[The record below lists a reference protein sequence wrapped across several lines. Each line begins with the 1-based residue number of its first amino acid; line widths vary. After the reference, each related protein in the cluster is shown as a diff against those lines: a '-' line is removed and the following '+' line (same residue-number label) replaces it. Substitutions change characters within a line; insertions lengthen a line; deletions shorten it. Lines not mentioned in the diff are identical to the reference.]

1 MRAIYK
7 RELKSYFHS
16 MIGCIFIAFLL
27 AFTGIYFTAYNLT
40 SGYPY
45 FSYTLSGAMIVF
57 IVGIPLIT
65 MKSFSEE
72 RKNRTDQMLLTAPV
86 SLTKIVLGKYLSM
99 VTVLAI
105 PNLIFCIFPLIIKM
119 NGVAYLKVDF
129 LSILIFFLLGCVFVA
144 IGMFISALTESQ
156 IIAYIGTF
164 GILLVLYL
172 WNGITQFLPTTAV
185 GNMIGVIVIL
195 SLVAAGVWKLCGNMI
210 LSLGLEIIV
219 LAGSVI
225 TYYVDETLYE
235 NLLSS
240 ILSKLALADVFSKI
254 TETNILDIS
263 GIMLYLSIIAI
274 FIFLT
279 VQAIQKKRN
288 TYNAGMT
295 AIVLAI
301 VIVVNMIVGQ
311 LPEQY
316 RNVDV
321 SSTNLYE
328 ISETSTEF
336 LSELDKEVKL
346 TVFAV
351 EEDTDERI
359 KTFISK
365 YVSYSDNISVE
376 WIDPILHPSTVTE
389 YGATEDSIHIG
400 CEETGQS
407 TLVYFSDII
416 VYDEYSYYYYGSY
429 VETEFDGEGQ
439 LTSAINYVTSEDSQS
454 IYRTTGHGEATL
466 TSSIQELMDKNL
478 YAVTELNLLMDTT
491 IPDDCDLLFMY
502 APATDITEDEL
513 AVIQEYMAAGGNFLL
528 LIGDTNV
535 DEFTNLSSL
544 MAEYGIEPAAGYI
557 ADTERCYQG
566 NPYYIFPNLYAYDEL
581 GNGIH
586 SEMVLMIYAHG
597 LNLVDPARDTI
608 SQTEFM
614 YTSSNSYAVTEEAEV
629 QDTYTIGVTATE
641 EIDEETSSNFTV
653 ISGGTMIDSQI
664 IDTFTSL
671 DNTTLFMNVV
681 TSNFDGVE
689 NLSIEAKSLEIEYN
703 TIQHVG
709 LLSLLT
715 IFGIPVVILIGGF
728 VVWFRR
734 RKA

>member
-1 MRAIYK
+1 MTAIYK

-27 AFTGIYFTAYNLT
+27 AFTGIYFTAYNLQ

-45 FSYTLSGAMIVF
+45 FAYTLSGVLFVF
-57 IVGIPLIT
+57 IVGIPLLT

-72 RKNRTDQMLLTAPV
+72 RKNKTDQMLLTAPI
-86 SLTKIVLGKYLSM
+86 SLTKIVFGKYFSM

-105 PNLIFCIFPLIIKM
+105 PHMIFCVFPLIIKM
-119 NGVAYLKVDF
+119 NGNAYLKVDYPAIF
-129 LSILIFFLLGCVFVA
+129 TFFLLGCVFLA

-164 GILLVLYL
+164 GILLVIFL
-172 WNGITQFLPTTAV
+172 WNGITGFLPSSAV
-185 GNMIGVIVIL
+185 GNMLGVIVIL
-195 SLVAAGVWKLCGNMI
+195 SLIVVCVWKLCGNLL
-210 LSLGLEIIV
+210 LSLGLEILV

-225 TYYVDETLYE
+225 TYFVDDALYE
-235 NLLSS
+235 NLLTTV
-240 ILSKLALADVFSKI
+240 LGRLALSNVFTKI
-254 TETNILDIS
+254 YQNQILDMT
-263 GIMLYLSIIAI
+263 GIVLYLSIIVI

-295 AIVLAI
+295 ALVLAI
-301 VIVVNMIVGQ
+301 VIVVNLIVGQ
-311 LPEQY
+311 IPEQY
-316 RNVDV
+316 RNLDV
-321 SSTNLYE
+321 SSTKLYE
-328 ISETSTEF
+328 ISDTSTEF
-336 LSELDKEVKL
+336 LSGLDKEIKF
-346 TVFAV
+346 TIYAV

-365 YVSYSDNISVE
+365 YTSYTDQISVE
-376 WIDPILHPSTVTE
+376 WIDPVLHPAAVE
-389 YGATEDSIHIG
+389 EAGASSDTILVS

-416 VYDEYSYYYYGSY
+416 VYDQYSYYYYGTAT
-429 VETEFDGEGQ
+429 EQEFDGEGQ
-439 LTSAINYVTSEDSQS
+439 LTSAINYVINEERQH
-454 IYRTTGHGEATL
+454 IYRTAGHGESTFAT
-466 TSSIQELMDKNL
+466 SIQELMDKNL
-478 YAVTELNLLMDTT
+478 YEVSELNLLMETE
-491 IPDDCDLLFMY
+491 IPEDCDLIVMY
-502 APATDITEDEL
+502 APETDITEDEL
-513 AVIQEYMAAGGNFLL
+513 NMLKDYMAAGGDFLL

-535 DEFTNLSSL
+535 NTFTNLSAF
-544 MAEYGIEPAAGYI
+544 MAEYGVESAEGYI

-566 NPYYIFPNLYAYDEL
+566 NPYYIFPNINAYDEL
-581 GNGIH
+581 GTGIT
-586 SEMVLMIYAHG
+586 SNMVLMIYAHG
-597 LNLVDPARDTI
+597 LNLTDPERDSI

-614 YTSSNSYAVTEEAEV
+614 YTSDNSYAVTGTEEV
-629 QDTYTIGVTATE
+629 KNRYTIGVTATE
-641 EIDEETSSNFTV
+641 ELDEGTSKFTV
-653 ISGGTMIDSQI
+653 ISGGTLIDSQI
-664 IDTFTSL
+664 IDSFTSL

-703 TIQHVG
+703 TVQYVG
-709 LLSLLT
+709 LLSLLV
-715 IFGIPVVILIGGF
+715 IFGIPVIILIGGF